1 MSIARAPDRRTIA
14 TAPRPGAVAMATI
27 VSSPPGSAASAVT
40 PYPLTSGTFL
50 LRSCEMSHC
59 CGSDA
64 RFCTK

>member
-27 VSSPPGSAASAVT
+27 VSSPPGSAASPDT
-40 PYPLTSGTFL
+40 GYPFTSGFL
-50 LRSCEMSHC
+50 DRSCEISHC